1 MFIGVNMVEIEYE
14 GTRNGFTRRTLIKEA
29 QRVLDEHRDAD
40 PKVVESLGN
49 IVHAMDREFNGIS
62 PYEYPTT
69 GYENIESSI
78 FTAIGTTIS
87 KRAEDVEKELESLL
101 EKFYS
106 LQSSD
111 RELVEYKEKKFLI
124 TKKTSNEDKIAF
136 LTEVYKENPDILDDA
151 IKSICTKGN
160 LHRWGPLVRRS

>member
-1 MFIGVNMVEIEYE
+1 MTCFVNHLELCTSTVSYKLASFYAYIRVVIRSIDCEIC
-14 GTRNGFTRRTLIKEA
+14 
-29 QRVLDEHRDAD
+29 
-40 PKVVESLGN
+40 
-49 IVHAMDREFNGIS
+49 
-62 PYEYPTT
+62 
-69 GYENIESSI
+69 I